1 MVAVKDLAVRAVQI
15 LYVGVIPAG
24 SFADEALD
32 SGEFPAAATIQ
43 FVDDGV
49 AKSRQGKRQSLSS
62 QSRPG

>member
-1 MVAVKDLAVRAVQI
+1 MVPVKDLAVGAVQI

-32 SGEFPAAATIQ
+32 SGDFPAATIQ

-49 AKSRQGKRQSLSS
+49 AKSRQGKRQALSS